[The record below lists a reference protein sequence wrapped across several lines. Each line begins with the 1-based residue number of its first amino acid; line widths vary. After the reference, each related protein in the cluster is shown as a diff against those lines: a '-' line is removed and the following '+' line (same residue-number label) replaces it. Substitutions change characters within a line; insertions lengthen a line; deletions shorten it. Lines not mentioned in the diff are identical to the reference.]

1 MSVFGEWYGVARR
14 LGTPVILA
22 LGLAVGMVACGGGT
36 AQVQKFVPARLIV
49 FGDENSLI
57 VNDGANNGKKY
68 TVNGLDATPVRD
80 CLLLPIWVQ
89 AVATH
94 YGHVFAECNKAAA
107 TPLAFM
113 RARANATVEHPSL
126 GMAAQLA
133 AQTAAGGAVKAG
145 DLVLV
150 MLGANDLYALAD
162 RLKAGTI
169 TTAEASAES
178 RRLARVLAGHIN
190 NVLGAG
196 ARAIVSTVHDVGLSP
211 YAIAQE
217 VANPGAKARLSA
229 LVLDFN
235 GTLRTSIDSTRFDG
249 RNYGLVLADDVSQSM
264 SRNPAVFNLTNVVT
278 GVCAIALPECTSA
291 AADIITVNGVGA
303 NVAAYMWAD
312 DRRVS
317 PAVHARIGEQAT
329 ARAAGNPF

>member
-1 MSVFGEWYGVARR
+1 MSVFAEWYGVARR
-14 LGTPVILA
+14 LCTPLI
-22 LGLAVGMVACGGGT
+22 LAVGMAACGGGT
-36 AQVQKFVPARLIV
+36 SQVERFVPARLIV
-49 FGDENSLI
+49 FGDEDSLI

-68 TVNGLDATPVRD
+68 TVNGLDATPLRD

-89 AVATH
+89 ALAAH
-94 YGHVFAECNKAAA
+94 YNRVFDECNKTAI

-113 RARANATVEHPSL
+113 RARAAATVEHPTL

-133 AQTAAGGAVKAG
+133 AQAAGGGAVKAG
-145 DLVLV
+145 DLVVV

-169 TTAEASAES
+169 TAAEASSEA

-190 NVLGAG
+190 NVLDTG
-196 ARAIVSTVHDVGLSP
+196 ARAIVSTVPDVGLSP
-211 YAIAQE
+211 YALALNE
-217 VANPGAKARLSA
+217 AGSSAASTRLSA

-264 SRNPAVFNLTNVVT
+264 ARNPTVFSLTNT
-278 GVCAIALPECTSA
+278 ISGVCVTALPNCTSA
-291 AADIITVNGVGA
+291 AADLVVTAGA
-303 NVAAYMWAD
+303 TTNVAAYLWAD
-312 DRRVS
+312 SRHVS

-329 ARAAGNPF
+329 ARASGNPF